1 MKGAIMSFKIW
12 VQIEEVDD
20 SGEHKNNITEDT
32 EVGEYE
38 DMAAARA
45 AMDKIID
52 AA

>member
-1 MKGAIMSFKIW
+1 MSYKIW
-12 VQIEEVDD
+12 VQIEEIDD
-20 SGEHKNNITEDT
+20 SGEHKSNITEDI

-38 DMAAARA
+38 DMKAAQA

>member
-1 MKGAIMSFKIW
+1 MPFKIW
-12 VQIEEVDD
+12 VQIEELDE
-20 SGEHKNNITEDT
+20 SGEHLDNVTQEV

-38 DMAAARA
+38 AVEAAQA